1 MKKAL
6 MIISLAVIGGSVWG
20 QELVAPQHHV
30 FQSIATQQR
39 NAVKIIPTPPVDGAV
54 QKAIRSA
61 NPLQMINPF
70 APREYGNGEECV
82 YHDENDNFQNRN
94 NHDSHPKGIRLFAW
108 AW

>member
-30 FQSIATQQR
+30 TQTIPSK
-39 NAVKIIPTPPVDGAV
+39 NAPKIVPTPPVDGAV
-54 QKAIRSA
+54 QKAIRSR

-70 APREYGNGEECV
+70 APREYGNGAECV

-94 NHDSHPKGIRLFAW
+94 NHDTHPKGIRLFAW